1 MKCCTLP
8 DGGHEGGHKM
18 HKPYGRHR
26 KRVTKLSVA
35 ARECAGKKAKVFRKC
50 VKAKI
55 KRMR

>member
-8 DGGHEGGHKM
+8 DGVEHKGVGK
-18 HKPYGRHR
+18 HRKSVRHH
-26 KRVTKLSVA
+26 KRVTKLAVA
-35 ARECAGKKAKVFRKC
+35 AGQCAGKKAKAFRKC

>member
-8 DGGHEGGHKM
+8 DGDGHKPSKPSR
-18 HKPYGRHR
+18 HK
-26 KRVTKLSVA
+26 KRFTKLGVA
-35 ARECAGKKAKVFRKC
+35 VGQCAGKHGKAFRKC

>member
-8 DGGHEGGHKM
+8 DGVEHKGGRMPHKT
-18 HKPYGRHR
+18 GRHR

-35 ARECAGKKAKVFRKC
+35 ASQCAGKKKMAFRKC

-55 KRMR
+55 RKMK